1 MILHEQLKIERK
13 KKGISVKD
21 LTEIIEDEIGINLQ
35 VSTIQRWEQGSNS
48 IDTRVLGFLS
58 ELYEV
63 SIEDLVSEDIDPI
76 IDNKDKYYQFG
87 KNISAYCLVQNISE
101 FVRKYEIANRSE
113 WVVAPKYDLIMRCY
127 EDFLKED
134 ETTGYH
140 SIKSAYKACH
150 FWLKNCEKRKENEL
164 IYCIFD
170 DAAGYLSIREKRDP
184 VDYIGVLEELEILTD
199 DISGYLELFETGGF
213 EKWDYI

>member
-13 KKGISVKD
+13 KKGISLKK
-21 LTEIIEDEIGINLQ
+21 LTEIIESEIGIKLQ
-35 VSTIQRWEQGSNS
+35 VSTIKRWEQGIHS
-48 IDTRVLGFLS
+48 IDTRVLSFFS

-63 SIEDLVSEDIDPI
+63 SIEDLVSENIDPI

-87 KNISAYCLVQNISE
+87 KEVSDYCSVQNISE
-101 FVRKYEIANRSE
+101 FVRNYEIANRSE

-127 EDFLKED
+127 EDYLKRD
-134 ETTGYH
+134 AVGYH
-140 SIKSAYKACH
+140 SINTAFENCH
-150 FWLKNCEKRKENEL
+150 FWLENYEKRKENEL

-170 DAAGYLSIREKRDP
+170 DNAGYVSIREKRDP
-184 VDYIGVLEELEILTD
+184 VDYIGVLEELEILMG

-213 EKWDYI
+213 KKWDYI